1 MTADEFQSKRAALI
15 TLLTQRVGQQNWRLT
30 SEVCADLLDL
40 ENEWHL
46 SQPLSI
52 PQPDSAQYQLVV
64 DKMNAQAKLNSLDM
78 HIELLK
84 AARDAVIQVEARFAN
99 LYQPATAVPEDWIVA
114 IHALKAAVDRYGE
127 NL

>member
-1 MTADEFQSKRAALI
+1 MTADDFQSKRVALI

-52 PQPDSAQYQLVV
+52 PQPDSAQYQPVV
-64 DKMNAQAKLNSLDM
+64 DEMNERAKLNSLDM

-84 AARDAVIQVEARFAN
+84 AAREAVKAIEVQFSDF
-99 LYQPATAVPEDWIVA
+99 YQPVGAGPPEWIGK
-114 IHALKAAVDRYGE
+114 IITLRNAVDRYGE
-127 NL
+127 KL